1 MKEQSAVEYKI
12 AASTNTRNKGILRFV
27 ARTAETLRSIV
38 QMRYATSPGHIQI
51 SMRPQHRPFAGVCL
65 PELNKLVASVKVRNA
80 VIQIISPVMKV

>member
-38 QMRYATSPGHIQI
+38 QMRYATSP
-51 SMRPQHRPFAGVCL
+51 
-65 PELNKLVASVKVRNA
+65 ELNKLVASVKVRNA